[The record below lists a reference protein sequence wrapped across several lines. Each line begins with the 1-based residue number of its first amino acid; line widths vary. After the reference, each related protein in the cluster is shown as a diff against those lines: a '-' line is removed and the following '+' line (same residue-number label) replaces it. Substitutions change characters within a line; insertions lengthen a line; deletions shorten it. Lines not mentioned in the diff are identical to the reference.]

1 VISFIGTSPGAFQSK
16 KGLLKNKRR
25 FSALVVGENGYFQM
39 RIALRMRLLYL
50 MRLEKVSVDGLHYLA
65 NAPQCNLKG

>member
-1 VISFIGTSPGAFQSK
+1 MISFIGTSPGAFQSK

-25 FSALVVGENGYFQM
+25 FSALVVGENGYFLM
-39 RIALRMRLLYL
+39 RIVLLMRFLYL
-50 MRLEKVSVDGLHYLA
+50 MRLEQVSVDGLQDLV